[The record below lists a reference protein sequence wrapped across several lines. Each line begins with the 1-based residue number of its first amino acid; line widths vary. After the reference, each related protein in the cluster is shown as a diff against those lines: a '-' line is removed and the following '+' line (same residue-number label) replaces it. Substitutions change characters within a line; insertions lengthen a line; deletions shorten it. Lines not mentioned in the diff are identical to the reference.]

1 MWYPAKVTDESG
13 EPITLAEAKA
23 QCLVDSTDDDG
34 QLKNLIAAARG
45 HVEKYCNIR
54 LAEQAVEVKC
64 DSFADMA
71 RLPVAP
77 ALSVTSIEYR
87 DTTGAEQTLST
98 DVYEERFD
106 DLEAAIVLQ
115 YGQRWPAIQPGS
127 RITLTAVVGY
137 ETLPPAVKVAM
148 LMFIADSYNQ
158 RENAEAGDW
167 TAVDY
172 LLCNFRRGA

>member
-1 MWYPAKVTDESG
+1 MWYPAKVTAIDSD
-13 EPITLAEAKA
+13 PITLAEAKA
-23 QCLVDSTDDDG
+23 QCRVDVGDDDG
-34 QLKNLIAAARG
+34 QLQDLIAAARD
-45 HVEKYCNIR
+45 HIEKYCNIR
-54 LAEQAVEVKC
+54 LAEQTVEVKC
-64 DSFADMA
+64 DSFTDMD

-77 ALSVTSIEYR
+77 AQSVTAIAYR
-87 DTTGAEQTLST
+87 DTTGAEQTLSS
-98 DVYEERFD
+98 DVYEARFD

-137 ETLPPAVKVAM
+137 EALPPAMKVAM
-148 LMFIADSYNQ
+148 LMFIADSYYQ
-158 RENAEAGDW
+158 RENAKAEDW

>member
-1 MWYPAKVTDESG
+1 MWYPAKVTDEPD

-23 QCLVDSTDDDG
+23 QCRVDTGDDDG
-34 QLKNLIAAARG
+34 QLQDLIAAARD
-45 HVEKYCNIR
+45 HIEKYCNIR
-54 LAEQAVEVKC
+54 LAEQTVEVKC
-64 DSFADMA
+64 DSFSDME

-87 DTTGAEQTLST
+87 DTIGAARLLST

-137 ETLPPAVKVAM
+137 ETLPAAVKVAM
-148 LMFIADSYNQ
+148 LMFIADTYYQ
-158 RENAEAGDW
+158 RENAKAEDW